1 MVSDHLPP
9 LEGGVNAYKELG
21 YLAGHEDAEHLN
33 RLFIIRDG
41 KPMKVPLIHYY
52 EIPGIVYDYVTDG
65 EFCKTRKCAYKGNTP
80 DPAILKDRYLRLMAT
95 AL

>member
-9 LEGGVNAYKELG
+9 LEGGVNTYKELG

-52 EIPGIVYDYVTDG
+52 DIPPIVYDYVTDG
-65 EFCKTRKCAYKGNTP
+65 EFCKTHKCAYEGNP
-80 DPAILKDRYLRLMAT
+80 QDQSILKDRYLRLMAT